1 MTVSQKIK
9 IINNIIQQNKT
20 QYDLDRKTQEILVNM
35 NF

>member
-9 IINNIIQQNKT
+9 IINNIIEQNKT